1 MKFAQNIGMAPRQSA
16 TESLDGSRRDTL
28 PQFGKPASSRREP
41 RHEHCV
47 VRGTHWDTSQR
58 NVSGAYVFLDLVL

>member
-41 RHEHCV
+41 RHEMKMKDEDYFEDYDMN
-47 VRGTHWDTSQR
+47 R
-58 NVSGAYVFLDLVL
+58 